1 MGDEQGQG
9 QGEGDD
15 KRVPYWRFQEVVTER
30 NEFKDRYSKL
40 ENEHKAAREKL
51 SQWDQIA
58 AERDQW
64 KGKAETTAAQFGTDL
79 RLAELGLDA
88 DARDVTRLLHGRLPE
103 KERPELLDWVSGLRS
118 DPTKAPRALQPYLAP
133 RDAAKPEPKA
143 EAPAAGAPAAAPA
156 AQPAQGLPRSAP
168 AAQPGGTPAAG
179 GAVTA
184 EAISAA
190 IDKARR
196 TGNWTE
202 YNTMLGRS
210 ASWKPGQQ

>member
-1 MGDEQGQG
+1 MADEQGQG
-9 QGEGDD
+9 QGEGED

-30 NEFKDRYSKL
+30 NEHKTAREKL
-40 ENEHKAAREKL
+40 ENENKAAREKL
-51 SQWDQIA
+51 SQWDQLA

-64 KGKAETTAAQFGTDL
+64 KGKAETAAAQFGTDL

-103 KERPELLDWVSGLRS
+103 KERPDLLDWVGALRS
-118 DPTKAPRALQPYLAP
+118 DPTKAPRALQPYLQP
-133 RDAAKPEPKA
+133 RDTAKPEAKP

-179 GAVTA
+179 SAPTA
-184 EAISAA
+184 EVIAAA

-196 TGNWTE
+196 TGSWAE
-202 YNTMLGRS
+202 YNIMLGRP
-210 ASWKPGQQ
+210 ATWKPGQQ